1 LRLSQRVSR
10 ISESATMAVTAEA
23 GRLKAQGVD
32 VIAFGAGEP
41 DFATPDNI
49 KQATIRALD
58 ANFTRYTPAGG
69 IVELRKA
76 VCDWHKKDLATSYET
91 SECIICVGG
100 KHAIFNTMAAVI
112 EHGDEVVLPVPYWVT
127 FYDVINYHGGKA
139 VRVETR
145 EDNGFR
151 LTAADIERAL
161 TPKTKMVIVNS
172 PSNPS
177 GAVVPPDEFER
188 IYQLTSSRGVL
199 LLSDECYSHFVYD
212 GKPFSIGSLAGSKP
226 NVVVVGS
233 LSKTYAMTG
242 WRVGFAL
249 GPKPLIAAIN
259 NLQSHS
265 TSNPTSIAQK
275 AALEALTGPQDSVPK
290 MLAEYRRRRDFIIPA
305 LNAIPGVHCAQPG
318 GAFYAYP
325 NISCCFGKDGIASGM
340 DFSTKLLR
348 EAHVAV
354 VPGEAFGTKEH
365 VRISYAASMD
375 DLQRGLERIRKFI
388 VEKTS

>member
-1 LRLSQRVSR
+1 
-10 ISESATMAVTAEA
+10 MAVTAEA
-23 GRLKAQGVD
+23 GRLKAEGVD
-32 VIAFGAGEP
+32 VVAFGAGEP

-49 KQATIRALD
+49 KQATIRALE
-58 ANFTRYTPAGG
+58 ANFTRYTPAAG
-69 IVELRKA
+69 ISELRKA
-76 VCDWHKKDLATSYET
+76 VCEWHKKDLGTNYEMAE
-91 SECIICVGG
+91 SIICVGG
-100 KHAIFNTMAAVI
+100 KHVIFNTMAAVI

-127 FYDVINYHGGKA
+127 FYDVINYHGGKP
-139 VRVETR
+139 VRVETQ

-151 LTAADIERAL
+151 LTAADIERVL

-188 IYQLTSSRGVL
+188 IYKLTSSRGVL

-212 GKPFSIGSLAGSKP
+212 GKPFSIASLEGAKP

-233 LSKTYAMTG
+233 LSKTFAMTG

-249 GPKPLIAAIN
+249 GPKVLIEAIN
-259 NLQSHS
+259 KLQSHS

-275 AALEALTGPQDSVPK
+275 AALEALTGPQDSVPQ
-290 MLAEYRRRRDFIIPA
+290 MLAEYRRRRDYVIPA
-305 LNAIPGVHCAQPG
+305 LNDIPGVHCAEPG

-325 NISCCFGKDGIASGM
+325 NISCCFGKDGIQSAM
-340 DFSTKLLR
+340 DFSSKLLH

-354 VPGEAFGTKEH
+354 VPGEAFGTDEH
-365 VRISYAASMD
+365 VRISYATSMGEIK
-375 DLQRGLERIRKFI
+375 RGLERIRKFI
-388 VEKTS
+388 VEKTT

>member
-1 LRLSQRVSR
+1 
-10 ISESATMAVTAEA
+10 MAVTAEA
-23 GRLKAQGVD
+23 GRLKAEGIDIV
-32 VIAFGAGEP
+32 AFGAGEP

-49 KQATIRALD
+49 KQAAIRALD
-58 ANFTRYTPAGG
+58 SNFTRYTPAGG
-69 IVELRKA
+69 ITELRQA
-76 VCDWHKKDLATSYET
+76 VCGWHKRELSTAYET
-91 SECIICVGG
+91 AECIICVGG
-100 KHAIFNTMAAVI
+100 KHVIFNTMAAVV

-151 LTAADIERAL
+151 LTAADIERVL

-188 IYQLTSSRGVL
+188 IYKLTSSRGIL

-212 GKPFSIGSLAGSKP
+212 GKPFSIASLEGAKP
-226 NVVVVGS
+226 NVIVVGS

-249 GPKPLIAAIN
+249 GPAPLINAIN
-259 NLQSHS
+259 KLQSHS

-275 AALEALTGPQDSVPK
+275 AALEALTGPQDSVPQ
-290 MLAEYRRRRDFIIPA
+290 MLAQYRRRRDYVIPA
-305 LNAIPGVHCAQPG
+305 LNDIPGVHCPMPG

-325 NISCCFGKDGIASGM
+325 NISCCFGKDGIQSAM
-340 DFSTKLLR
+340 DFSSKLLR

-354 VPGEAFGTKEH
+354 VPGEAFGTGEH
-365 VRISYAASMD
+365 VRISYATSMQE
-375 DLQRGLERIRKFI
+375 LERGLERIRKFI